1 MNRRRLLKATAGFAV
16 LGLAMPRAAFA
27 DAALR
32 RAATG
37 AANAAEFGLTPN
49 AAQNQTAALQALLE
63 RASAES
69 IPIFLPPGRYRL
81 SSLVLPRQ
89 ARLVGVPGAT
99 LLEQDDLGSLLTGRE
114 GNHLALSGLTFDGR
128 LMPPSGS
135 GGGLI
140 DIDGTLHLS
149 IEASTFANSGGNGLS
164 LRRTQGKIRNCA
176 ITDIADY
183 ALYALDSSGLDV
195 IGNTISDC
203 GNGGILIHRSA
214 PGADGSRVS
223 GNRISR
229 IRADR
234 GGTGQYG
241 NGINAYR
248 ADNLRVSDNEIADC
262 AFSAIRGNSA
272 SNLQISGNT
281 CLRSGETALY
291 AEFAFQGAVITGNL
305 VDGAAHGISMA
316 NFDKGGRLCACTG
329 NIIRNLS
336 EDGPYP
342 SPMAGFGIGINVE
355 ADSTVTGNIIE
366 NAPLAGIRMGW
377 GPFLRNVTAS
387 GNVIRKAKTGI
398 IVSVVE
404 GSGKAVIS
412 GNVFE
417 DTPNGAVVGHRWADA
432 ATGDLLRSGS
442 ETIPHLTLAGNRT
455 D

>member
-16 LGLAMPRAAFA
+16 LGLAMPRAALA

-49 AAQNQTAALQALLE
+49 AAENQTSALQALLE
-63 RASAES
+63 RASAEA

-81 SSLVLPRQ
+81 SDLALPRQ
-89 ARLVGVPGAT
+89 TRLFGVPGAT
-99 LLEQDDLGSLLTGRE
+99 HLEQDNLGSIFTARDSH
-114 GNHLALSGLTFDGR
+114 HLALSGLAFDGR

-135 GGGLI
+135 GGGLL
-140 DIDGTLHLS
+140 DIEKTRHIA
-149 IEASTFANSGGNGLS
+149 IENCVFSNGGGNGLS
-164 LRRTQGKIRNCA
+164 LRRAQGSIRDCA
-176 ITDIADY
+176 ITGITDY

-195 IGNTISDC
+195 IENTVTDC
-203 GNGGILIHRSA
+203 GNAGILIHRSA

-229 IRADR
+229 IRADK

-272 SNLQISGNT
+272 GNLQISGNT

-336 EDGPYP
+336 ADGPYP

-404 GSGKAVIS
+404 GSGAAVIS

-442 ETIPHLTLAGNRT
+442 EAIPHLTLADNRAG
-455 D
+455 